1 MDVQIYCST
10 HQNIINNLHRNK
22 KDNHLNE
29 QSNLELKQ
37 SKRIAISFQNILR
50 SCNNSS
56 TTVLVENT

>member
-1 MDVQIYCST
+1 MDGQIYYST

-37 SKRIAISFQNILR
+37 SKRKAISFQNILR
-50 SCNNSS
+50 SCSNSS
-56 TTVLVENT
+56 TTVLVENI